1 MGGPE
6 HSMSTMQALVLA
18 SLAAC
23 VYAATDVMT
32 NPSYGFEDYL
42 TEFTKTYS
50 TSERSI
56 RKSHF
61 ETNLG
66 LIRKQNSLS
75 DATWTAGLNEYSDWS
90 NDEFRARRT
99 GGTKK
104 PTASALYAQAPRNSV
119 ADASLPDTVDWR
131 GKLLTPVKNQGG
143 CGSCWAFSATETLES
158 SIAKATG
165 KLLVLAPQ
173 QIVSCTPDP
182 DDCGGTGGCK
192 GATQQLGYN
201 YTIAAGI
208 SAETSYPY
216 QGVTGKC
223 DPTKVK
229 PVAGIKGYVTVTP
242 NNYTALA
249 TAVATEGPIA
259 ITVAAGS
266 WQLYS
271 HGIFNG
277 GLSGSCGFELDH
289 GVQLVGYG
297 STATAGRQLLG
308 GGGTGD
314 YWIVRNSWGSGW
326 GEKGY
331 MRLARFGEGK
341 EPCGVDK
348 APADGIACKGN
359 TTQVTYCGECGILS
373 SSSYPTGAY
382 LK

>member
-1 MGGPE
+1 MMKTLLLTLTLTV
-6 HSMSTMQALVLA
+6 S
-18 SLAAC
+18 
-23 VYAATDVMT
+23 VYAATDVMQ
-32 NPSYGFEDYL
+32 NPSYSFEDYL
-42 TEFTKTYS
+42 AEFSKAYP
-50 TSERSI
+50 TSAQLLHRAKIFEANLEQI
-56 RKSHF
+56 RA
-61 ETNLG
+61 
-66 LIRKQNSLS
+66 QNSFTG
-75 DATWTAGLNEYSDWS
+75 ATWTAGLNEFTDWS
-90 NDEFRARRT
+90 NEEFKAQRT
-99 GGTKK
+99 GTKK
-104 PTASALYAQAPRNSV
+104 PIASELYRAPLLNAAATADS
-119 ADASLPDTVDWR
+119 SLPSSVDWR
-131 GKLLTPVKNQGG
+131 DTLVTPIKNQGG

-314 YWIVRNSWGSGW
+314 YWIVRNSWGPGW